1 MPEQL
6 RTILSIRFSAMG
18 DVAMTIPVMQQVLE
32 QNPDIQIVFVSN
44 KNWGA
49 LCEGIPR
56 LIFFPADLKGAHK
69 GFRGLYELFQAI
81 RKRWKIDAVADLHQV
96 LRSQILRS
104 FFRLTGCQIAV
115 INKGRAEKKALARPE
130 EKVLLQLTSTI
141 ERYATVFGQLGLSL
155 TINDR
160 KPVFARQALTEEI
173 MAITGAKNG
182 DKWVGLAP
190 FATYKEK
197 TYPLEKMEEV
207 LAALVKHPGTK
218 VLLMGGGAAEVMQLT
233 SLAIK
238 YPDAIVVAG
247 RFYLPE
253 EMVIISNLDVMISM
267 DSANMHLASLF
278 GVPVVSIWGATHPF
292 AGFLGFGQSEA
303 NIVQLES
310 LSCRPC
316 SIFGNKPCFRGDHAC
331 MEWIPPAAIVDKVV
345 RVAG

>member
-18 DVAMTIPVMQQVLE
+18 DAAMTIPVMQQVLE

-44 KNWGA
+44 KNWGP
-49 LCEGIPR
+49 LCAGIPR

-69 GFRGLYELFQAI
+69 GFKGLYRLFKAI
-81 RKRWKIDAVADLHQV
+81 RKSWKIDAVADLHHV
-96 LRSQILRS
+96 LRSQIVRT
-104 FFRLTGCQIAV
+104 FFRFTGCPVAV
-115 INKGRAEKKALARPE
+115 IDKGREEKKALARPE
-130 EKVLLQLTSTI
+130 EKVLMQLTSTI
-141 ERYATVFGQLGLSL
+141 ERYATVFRQLGLSL
-155 TINDR
+155 TINTT
-160 KPVFARQALTEEI
+160 KPPFTHQQLTSEI
-173 MAITGAKNG
+173 MAITGPKNG

-197 TYPLEKMEEV
+197 TYPLDKMEEV
-207 LAALVKHPGTK
+207 LAVLVKHPHTK
-218 VLLMGGGAAEVMQLT
+218 VLLMGGGAAEVAQLT
-233 SLAIK
+233 ALAIK
-238 YPDAIVVAG
+238 YPAAVVVAG

-253 EMVIISNLDVMISM
+253 EMVIMSNLDVMISM

-292 AGFLGFGQSEA
+292 AGFMGFGQSEA
-303 NIVQLES
+303 NVVQLES

-331 MEWIPPAAIVDKVV
+331 MEWIPPAAIVDKVLK
-345 RVAG
+345 VAG

>member
-32 QNPDIQIVFVSN
+32 QNPDIQIIFVSN
-44 KNWGA
+44 KNWGP
-49 LCEGIPR
+49 LCAGIPR
-56 LIFFPADLKGAHK
+56 LTFFSADLKGAHK
-69 GFRGLYELFQAI
+69 GFKGLYRLFQAI
-81 RKRWKIDAVADLHQV
+81 RTAWKIDAVADLHHV
-96 LRSQILRS
+96 LRSQIVRT
-104 FFRLTGCQIAV
+104 FFRVTGCPVAV
-115 INKGRAEKKALARPE
+115 IDKGREEKKALVRPE
-130 EKVLLQLTSTI
+130 EKTLVPLTSTI
-141 ERYATVFGQLGLSL
+141 ERYATVFRQLGLSL
-155 TINDR
+155 TINTAR
-160 KPVFARQALTEEI
+160 PPFARQQLTDEI
-173 MAITGAKNG
+173 MAITGPKNG

-197 TYPLEKMEEV
+197 TYPLDKMEEV
-207 LAALVKHPGTK
+207 LAVLVQHPHIK
-218 VLLMGGGAAEVMQLT
+218 VLLMGGGAAEVAQLT
-233 SLAIK
+233 ALAIK
-238 YPDAIVVAG
+238 HPAAVVVAG
-247 RFYLPE
+247 RFYLQE

-292 AGFLGFGQSEA
+292 AGFMGFGQRET

-345 RVAG
+345 KVAG